1 MNFGISRNGIISNL
15 SLDGDIITVELRLW
29 GGQPSDVVNAVISLP
44 NTSEVNQ
51 ELSFSPEEWMQTK
64 IITFNATQ
72 AFSEE
77 DLQKLS
83 ANLSSNDPNFDAE
96 NMRYRISE
104 AGEKSSLSLLQNEN
118 SSDQNIMHFDND
130 WRFGNKQ
137 RVNV

>member
-1 MNFGISRNGIISNL
+1 MIISNL

-51 ELSFSPEEWMQTK
+51 ELSFSPEEWMQLKT
-64 IITFNATQ
+64 ITFNATQ
-72 AFSEE
+72 AFSKE

-96 NMRYRISE
+96 NMSRYRISE
-104 AGEKSSLSLLQNEN
+104 AGEKIQFY
-118 SSDQNIMHFDND
+118 HCT
-130 WRFGNKQ
+130 K
-137 RVNV
+137 